1 MNQKDREDA
10 FKTLECIM
18 EDVYNF
24 NRSDSVL
31 IKELVGVIHLMYEE
45 IKFLERAIDRLEISI
60 DCEKER
66 RK

>member
-10 FKTLECIM
+10 FKTLECIV
-18 EDVYNF
+18 EDIYNF